1 MTARDIAL
9 IAYRVLALWIGVS
22 GLMALIE
29 TLLSWESIVAQTMAT
44 MAAVSNAPTERAF
57 FWMTTSA
64 LGARA
69 LFGFLLWW
77 AAPALARR
85 TPVSESHGAA
95 ESSRHALYSAAAFL
109 VGLVGFRVASWF
121 GVHLPCRHPAGRAG
135 VRRRLRRSAP
145 RSAARPVSV
154 GRSVYTGWLARRPGD
169 LEPGRQVWRRGAT
182 WRLTMR

>member
-109 VGLVGFRVASWF
+109 VGVWLVSESLPGLAFTFHAATRPGVPAYDDGLGGARLAQLLAQFLLGVAF
-121 GVHLPCRHPAGRAG
+121 IRG
-135 VRRRLRRSAP
+135 
-145 RSAARPVSV
+145 
-154 GRSVYTGWLARRPGD
+154 GWLVDLAIWSRGD
-169 LEPGRQVWRRGAT
+169 KSGDEEPRGV
-182 WRLTMR
+182 